1 LEDITRDRLPL
12 PGLDE
17 LIGEWGIFG
26 TVQIAGAD
34 NVQQYRD
41 GRLKE
46 LSIGLTADNVI
57 VEVSAVALPVLAGAA
72 LFGVRP
78 LRQQPRRQ
86 FALTMTEQIQ
96 EDGAARVE
104 DQIWQLCNTFMNVLV
119 SIRIATP
126 EQLGNRTPEQLRS
139 HAVTDLTE
147 QQRARL
153 QLPAVLPTLPL
164 FSLPVSPMMTQPDST
179 PEPAFSAEQLQ
190 QLQQDNQAL
199 RDRLDQ
205 MQREQTASSRFSQL
219 KERAIALRSAGK
231 LTPAQFKELFEPSPD
246 TIARFAKADN
256 RDLDQ
261 LQFFLDQI
269 DKYATPIQFGMPTTP
284 PLIPD
289 QLTEEQTEA
298 EARRLMNVAER
309 YGQL

>member
-1 LEDITRDRLPL
+1 
-12 PGLDE
+12 
-17 LIGEWGIFG
+17 
-26 TVQIAGAD
+26 
-34 NVQQYRD
+34 
-41 GRLKE
+41 
-46 LSIGLTADNVI
+46 
-57 VEVSAVALPVLAGAA
+57 
-72 LFGVRP
+72 
-78 LRQQPRRQ
+78 
-86 FALTMTEQIQ
+86 
-96 EDGAARVE
+96 
-104 DQIWQLCNTFMNVLV
+104 
-119 SIRIATP
+119 
-126 EQLGNRTPEQLRS
+126 
-139 HAVTDLTE
+139 
-147 QQRARL
+147 
-153 QLPAVLPTLPL
+153 
-164 FSLPVSPMMTQPDST
+164 MMTQPDST